1 MVIKI
6 IPTILAT
13 SKKQFDKRFEKLRD
27 FAKEIQIDFMDGHFV
42 DKKSIKLSVVPT
54 LKNYDIKFEAHIMVR
69 DPKKWVKRL
78 KNRGFSKVIFHW
90 SAIRDEDEV
99 RKVINEIHKLDMEAF
114 VAINPEVRE
123 DEVIPIM
130 HDADGIL
137 IMGVRPGKE
146 KQDLLYKTYYKLEN
160 LRAINKKLVLQ
171 VDGGVN
177 LVTARDLVKS
187 GANILNS
194 GSLIS
199 KSKNPE
205 EKYNELLD
213 VVNGQ

>member
-114 VAINPEVRE
+114 IAINPEIRE
-123 DEVIPIM
+123 DEIYSLL
-130 HDADGIL
+130 DNLDGVL
-137 IMGVRPGKE
+137 IMGVSPGKE
-146 KQDLLYKTYYKLEN
+146 KQKLLHKTYYKIAN
-160 LRAINKKLVLQ
+160 LRQENKKIPIQ

-177 LVTARDLVKS
+177 LYTAPQLVEE
-187 GANILNS
+187 GATILNS
-194 GSLIS
+194 GSFIARS
-199 KSKNPE
+199 KHSKEVYEDLVKAAN
-205 EKYNELLD
+205 K
-213 VVNGQ
+213 